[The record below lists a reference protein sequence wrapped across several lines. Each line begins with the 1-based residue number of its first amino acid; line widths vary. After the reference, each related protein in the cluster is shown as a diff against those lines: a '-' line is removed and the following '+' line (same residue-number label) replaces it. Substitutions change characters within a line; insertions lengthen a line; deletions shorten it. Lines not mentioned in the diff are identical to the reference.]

1 MTSYRAFFPLA
12 SYISMLGGNLSVY
25 QSMCVSVCLSA
36 HLSVSLYLCVCVLP
50 GISVLRLHQVC
61 DIVVVCVAC
70 DEVSSF
76 GREVI
81 GCDPF

>member
-1 MTSYRAFFPLA
+1 
-12 SYISMLGGNLSVY
+12 MLGGNLSVY

-36 HLSVSLYLCVCVLP
+36 HLSVSLYLSLCAYVCVLP
-50 GISVLRLHQVC
+50 GVSVLRLHQVC